1 MDILEIEKI
10 IRNSLSEEQ
19 DATAKYLE
27 RIKLLQESGDDSDE
41 IKKLIATFK
50 DVADEE
56 KVHVGEFREMLKVF
70 DISDDKEDEGEDE
83 VENRD
88 KQIDSDE
95 DQIDWV
101 EEFLHEDENNN
112 IDNNIDDINIEQD
125 VDSDKPLDDLET
137 NKISVNGVYQTLAL
151 NMNIDLG
158 LIQLRPLTSE
168 EFGVFDE
175 EGKLIDVADLT
186 TDGVKDI
193 LVDNNIIKSDDIDF
207 IKSDD
212 TDLEEDYKEKTLDQ
226 KMLKDYLSKEH
237 TKALQN
243 IKNMSADDI
252 DSFYKGYATAIHEIQ
267 RKFLLQN
274 NQKNESLDSV
284 KFDDYNK
291 FKIINNYHAIDPE
304 KEKGCCECKF
314 ACVSGT
320 APICTYLGKSMFP
333 DREVRC
339 DRVCDKFKKG
349 DN

>member
-10 IRNSLSEEQ
+10 IRKSLSEEQ

-27 RIKLLQESGDDSDE
+27 RIKLLEESGDDSDE

-70 DISDDKEDEGEDE
+70 DISDDKEDEGENE

-95 DQIDWV
+95 DEIEWV
-101 EEFLHEDENNN
+101 EESLHEDQDID
-112 IDNNIDDINIEQD
+112 IDNDDVNIEQD
-125 VDSDKPLDDLET
+125 SDSNKSSDTFER
-137 NKISVNGVYQTLAL
+137 NKISVDGVYQTLAL

-158 LIQLRPLTSE
+158 SIQLRPLTSE
-168 EFGVFDE
+168 EFGVFDK
-175 EGKLIDVADLT
+175 EGKLIDVADLS

-193 LVDNNIIKSDDIDF
+193 LVDNNIIKSDD
-207 IKSDD
+207 
-212 TDLEEDYKEKTLDQ
+212 TDLEEDYKEEILDQ
-226 KMLKDYLSKEH
+226 KRLKDYLSKEH
-237 TKALQN
+237 SKALQN
-243 IKNMSADDI
+243 IKDMSADDA
-252 DSFYKGYATAIHEIQ
+252 DSFYKGYATAIHELQ
-267 RKFLLQN
+267 RKFLLEN
-274 NQKNESLDSV
+274 SEKNESLDSV

-291 FKIINNYHAIDPE
+291 FKMISNYHAIDPE

>member
-27 RIKLLQESGDDSDE
+27 RIKLLEESGDDSDE

-70 DISDDKEDEGEDE
+70 NISDDKEDEGEDE

-88 KQIDSDE
+88 KEIDSDE
-95 DQIDWV
+95 DEIDWV
-101 EEFLHEDENNN
+101 EESLHEDEDNNN
-112 IDNNIDDINIEQD
+112 AVNIEED
-125 VDSDKPLDDLET
+125 VEPNKPLDSVET
-137 NKISVNGVYQTLAL
+137 NKISVDGVYQTLAL

-158 LIQLRPLTSE
+158 SIQLRPLTSE
-168 EFGVFDE
+168 EFGVFDQ
-175 EGKLIDVADLT
+175 EGKLINVADLT
-186 TDGVKDI
+186 TDGIKDI
-193 LVDNNIIKSDDIDF
+193 LVDNNIIKSDD
-207 IKSDD
+207 
-212 TDLEEDYKEKTLDQ
+212 TNLEEDYKEETLD
-226 KMLKDYLSKEH
+226 KKILKDYLSKEH
-237 TKALQN
+237 SRALKN
-243 IKNMSADDI
+243 IKNIAAN
-252 DSFYKGYATAIHEIQ
+252 DSSSFFKGYATALHELQ
-267 RKFLLQN
+267 RKFLLEN
-274 NQKNESLDSV
+274 NQKNESLDCV

-291 FKIINNYHAIDPE
+291 FKMINNYHAIDPE

>member
-27 RIKLLQESGDDSDE
+27 RIKLLEESGDDSDE

-56 KVHVGEFREMLKVF
+56 KVHVGEFREMLKIF

-95 DQIDWV
+95 DEIEWV
-101 EEFLHEDENNN
+101 EESLHEDQDID
-112 IDNNIDDINIEQD
+112 IDNDDVNIEQD
-125 VDSDKPLDDLET
+125 SDSNKPSDTFER
-137 NKISVNGVYQTLAL
+137 NKISVDGVYQTLAL

-158 LIQLRPLTSE
+158 SIQLRPLTSE
-168 EFGVFDE
+168 EFGVFDQ
-175 EGKLIDVADLT
+175 EGKLIDVVDLT

-193 LVDNNIIKSDDIDF
+193 LVDNNIIKSDD
-207 IKSDD
+207 
-212 TDLEEDYKEKTLDQ
+212 TDLEEDYKEEILDQ
-226 KMLKDYLSKEH
+226 KRLKDYLSKEH
-237 TKALQN
+237 SRALQN
-243 IKNMSADDI
+243 IKDMSADDA
-252 DSFYKGYATAIHEIQ
+252 DSFYKGYATAIHELQ
-267 RKFLLQN
+267 RKFLLEN
-274 NQKNESLDSV
+274 SEKNESLDSV

-291 FKIINNYHAIDPE
+291 FKMISNYHAIDPE

>member
-27 RIKLLQESGDDSDE
+27 RIKLLEESGDDSDE

-101 EEFLHEDENNN
+101 EESLHEAEDNNN
-112 IDNNIDDINIEQD
+112 NNNDNDINIEQD
-125 VDSDKPLDDLET
+125 VEPNKPLDDTEA
-137 NKISVNGVYQTLAL
+137 NKISVDGVYQTLAL
-151 NMNIDLG
+151 NMNINLG
-158 LIQLRPLTSE
+158 PIQLRPLTSE

-193 LVDNNIIKSDDIDF
+193 LVDNNIIKSDD
-207 IKSDD
+207 
-212 TDLEEDYKEKTLDQ
+212 TDLEEDYKEERLDQ

-243 IKNMSADDI
+243 IKNMFADDA

-267 RKFLLQN
+267 RKFLLEN
-274 NQKNESLDSV
+274 SQKNESLDSV

-291 FKIINNYHAIDPE
+291 FKMINNYHAIDPE

>member
-27 RIKLLQESGDDSDE
+27 RIKLLEESGDDSDE
-41 IKKLIATFK
+41 VKKLIATFK

-88 KQIDSDE
+88 KEIDSDE
-95 DQIDWV
+95 DEIDWV
-101 EEFLHEDENNN
+101 EESLHEDEDNNN
-112 IDNNIDDINIEQD
+112 DDDVNIEQD
-125 VDSDKPLDDLET
+125 LESNEPLDKAET
-137 NKISVNGVYQTLAL
+137 NKISVDGVYQSLAL

-158 LIQLRPLTSE
+158 SIQLRPLTSE
-168 EFGVFDE
+168 EFGVFDQ

-186 TDGVKDI
+186 IDGVKDI
-193 LVDNNIIKSDDIDF
+193 LVDNNIIKSDD
-207 IKSDD
+207 
-212 TDLEEDYKEKTLDQ
+212 TDLEEDYKEDTFIKD
-226 KMLKDYLSKEH
+226 LKNYLSKEH
-237 TKALQN
+237 SRALDN
-243 IKNMSADDI
+243 ITDISADDVS
-252 DSFYKGYATAIHEIQ
+252 SFYKGYATAIHELQ
-267 RKFLLQN
+267 RKYYKFLSEN

-291 FKIINNYHAIDPE
+291 FKMINNYHAIDPE

-333 DREVRC
+333 DREVRS

>member
-27 RIKLLQESGDDSDE
+27 RIKLLEESGDDSDE

-70 DISDDKEDEGEDE
+70 NISDDKEDEGEDE

-88 KQIDSDE
+88 KEIDSDE
-95 DQIDWV
+95 DEIDWV
-101 EEFLHEDENNN
+101 EESLHEDEDNNN
-112 IDNNIDDINIEQD
+112 AVNIEED
-125 VDSDKPLDDLET
+125 VEPNKPLDSVET
-137 NKISVNGVYQTLAL
+137 NKISVDGVYQTLAS

-158 LIQLRPLTSE
+158 SIQLRPLTSE
-168 EFGVFDE
+168 EFGVFDQ
-175 EGKLIDVADLT
+175 EGKLINVADLT
-186 TDGVKDI
+186 TDGIKDI
-193 LVDNNIIKSDDIDF
+193 LVDNNIIKSDD
-207 IKSDD
+207 
-212 TDLEEDYKEKTLDQ
+212 TDLEEDYKEDTFIKD
-226 KMLKDYLSKEH
+226 LKSYLHKEH
-237 TKALQN
+237 SRALDN
-243 IKNMSADDI
+243 ITDISADDVS
-252 DSFYKGYATAIHEIQ
+252 SFYKGYATAIHELQ
-267 RKFLLQN
+267 RKFLLEN

-291 FKIINNYHAIDPE
+291 FKMINNYHAIDPE

>member
-27 RIKLLQESGDDSDE
+27 RIKLLEESGDDSDE

-101 EEFLHEDENNN
+101 EESLHEDEDNDN
-112 IDNNIDDINIEQD
+112 INIDDINIEQE
-125 VDSDKPLDDLET
+125 VESNKPLDDAET
-137 NKISVNGVYQTLAL
+137 NKISVDGVYQTLAL

-158 LIQLRPLTSE
+158 PIQLRPLTSE
-168 EFGVFDE
+168 EFGVFDK

-193 LVDNNIIKSDDIDF
+193 LVDNNIIKSDD
-207 IKSDD
+207 
-212 TDLEEDYKEKTLDQ
+212 TDLEEDYKEETLDQ

-243 IKNMSADDI
+243 IKNMSADDT

-267 RKFLLQN
+267 RKFLLEN

-291 FKIINNYHAIDPE
+291 FKMINNYHAIDPE